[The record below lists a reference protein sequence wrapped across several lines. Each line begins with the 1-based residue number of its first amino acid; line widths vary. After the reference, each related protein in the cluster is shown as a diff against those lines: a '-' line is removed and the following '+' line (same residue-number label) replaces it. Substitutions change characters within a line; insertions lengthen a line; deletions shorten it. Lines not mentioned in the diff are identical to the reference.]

1 MPSSL
6 CSMERCNIGNNQQ
19 NLWNV
24 CENSVCPRCRLSNQE
39 EQQNNLECLQCKEL
53 LPPPPPPPPPPPV
66 SPPPPQ
72 LKRQLPLQSNGKTD
86 LLGLA
91 HSPIVQELTD
101 LETHIQIIKQ
111 QLQLAM
117 KKKKEL
123 EQYQKTNMAPES

>member
-1 MPSSL
+1 MLSPL
-6 CSMERCNIGNNQQ
+6 CSVKRCNIGNNQQ

-24 CENSVCPRCRLSNQE
+24 CENSGCPRRRLSNQE
-39 EQQNNLECLQCKEL
+39 DQQNNLECLQCKD
-53 LPPPPPPPPPPPV
+53 LPPA
-66 SPPPPQ
+66 PQ

-123 EQYQKTNMAPES
+123 EQSQRTNMAPES